1 MTENM
6 NNALKKPGRLN
17 FIADLIADG
26 IMIRVE
32 YVETP
37 QRAGVCPDLDGT
49 LRANAA
55 RCVR

>member
-1 MTENM
+1 M

-32 YVETP
+32 YVETS
-37 QRAGVCPDLDGT
+37 QRAGVCPGLDGT